1 MQNLYHYWRE
11 IEMSCLHN
19 EEILENLFE
28 QIQEEYPTLNENEQ
42 VKLAEKMFD
51 DLCQLRLGIANA
63 TYHLM
68 VKIDIDH

>member
-1 MQNLYHYWRE
+1 MMKYMQNLYHYWRE
-11 IEMSCLHN
+11 IEMCCLHN

-51 DLCQLRLGIANA
+51 DLCQS
-63 TYHLM
+63 
-68 VKIDIDH
+68 

>member
-1 MQNLYHYWRE
+1 MNNFIISLYHLINQYWRE
-11 IEMSCLHN
+11 IKMSCLHN

-51 DLCQLRLGIANA
+51 DLCQS
-63 TYHLM
+63 
-68 VKIDIDH
+68 

>member
-1 MQNLYHYWRE
+1 
-11 IEMSCLHN
+11 MSCLHN

-51 DLCQLRLGIANA
+51 DLCQSWPLIN
-63 TYHLM
+63 
-68 VKIDIDH
+68 I

>member
-1 MQNLYHYWRE
+1 MMKYMQNLYHYWRE

-42 VKLAEKMFD
+42 IKLTEEMFNN
-51 DLCQLRLGIANA
+51 LCQS
-63 TYHLM
+63 
-68 VKIDIDH
+68 